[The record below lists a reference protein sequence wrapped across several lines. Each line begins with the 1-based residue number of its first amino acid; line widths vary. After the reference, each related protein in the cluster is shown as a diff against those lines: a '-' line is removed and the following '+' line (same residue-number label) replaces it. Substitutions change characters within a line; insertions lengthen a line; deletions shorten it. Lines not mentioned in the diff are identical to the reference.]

1 MIISTVQWLFRELPG
16 LKRSLLLG
24 AAASLVGSAF
34 AAAAPLALRA
44 AIDRMTEGGL
54 DGAAILR
61 ALTLLAGVIA
71 LLALG
76 EGIFRFS
83 ARWLFVSQARVQE
96 HAVRERMV
104 RHLLSLPVAFFHR
117 SRSGDLMARLTN
129 DPSSLQHLIGVGM
142 LGLSNTVLVFALSVT
157 MMAVLSP
164 TLALI
169 VLVPFPLI
177 AVMINRVGKSVYAR
191 FRAVQDQYG
200 VLTDRV
206 QENLS
211 GIRVVKAMARERAEE
226 EEFAALSGEYMRRS
240 LSLTRAQAAVIPG
253 IGLLAGLGLGLILYV
268 GGRMVISGS
277 LTLGTFVAFN
287 AYLSMLVWPAVSLG
301 WVLNLV
307 QRAAA
312 SLERIREVE
321 AEKAEE
327 PNGGG
332 EPFRLD
338 DIDVSHLTFAYP
350 GAAAPAL
357 SDVSLHIPAGKTV
370 GFVGPTGSGKTTFVR
385 LILRLY
391 DVPSGSIRVGKTD
404 LGRISRS
411 SLRASAAVVSQEPF
425 LYSDTL
431 AANISFGRE
440 DAGAGEVEEAALL
453 AGLKPDLGT
462 FPRGLET
469 VVGERG
475 LTLSGG
481 QRQRAALA
489 RALVRRPRLLILDD
503 PFSALDAETEEAILA
518 RLREEVGRFKAPGNG
533 GERGTTI
540 ILIAHRVSAVRAC
553 DWICVFDGGKIA
565 ARGTHEELLGR
576 DGFYRGMA
584 RRQQIEEGM
593 GIRD

>member
-1 MIISTVQWLFRELPG
+1 MILSTVHWLFRELPG
-16 LKRSLLLG
+16 LKRSFLLG
-24 AAASLVGSAF
+24 AAASLAGSAF
-34 AAAAPLALRA
+34 AVAAPLALRA
-44 AIDRMTEGGL
+44 AVDRMTEGGL
-54 DGAAILR
+54 DGAAMLR
-61 ALTLLAGVIA
+61 ALILLAAVIA

-83 ARWLFVSQARVQE
+83 ARWLLVSQARVQE

-104 RHLLSLPVAFFHR
+104 RRLLGLPLPFFHR
-117 SRSGDLMARLTN
+117 SPSGDLMARLTN

-142 LGLSNTVLVFALSVT
+142 LGLSNTALVFVLSVT
-157 MMAVLSP
+157 MMVVLSP
-164 TLALI
+164 PLALI
-169 VLVPFPLI
+169 VLIPFPLI

-240 LSLTRAQAAVIPG
+240 LSLTRAQATVIPG

-287 AYLSMLVWPAVSLG
+287 AYLAMLVWPAVSLG

-307 QRAAA
+307 QRAAV
-312 SLERIREVE
+312 SLERIKEVE
-321 AEKAEE
+321 AEAAEE
-327 PNGGG
+327 TNGGG
-332 EPFRLD
+332 EPFRFD
-338 DIDVSHLTFAYP
+338 DIDVSHLTFTYP
-350 GAAAPAL
+350 GGAAPAL
-357 SDVSLHIPAGKTV
+357 SDVSLTVPAGKTI
-370 GFVGPTGSGKTTFVR
+370 GFVGPTGSGKTTLVR

-391 DVPSGSIRVGKTD
+391 EVPPGSIRVGETD

-440 DAGAGEVEEAALL
+440 DAGAEEIEEAAFL
-453 AGLKPDLGT
+453 AGLKPDLET
-462 FPRGLET
+462 FPSGIET

-475 LTLSGG
+475 VALSGG
-481 QRQRAALA
+481 QRQRVALA

-518 RLREEVGRFKAPGNG
+518 RLREEIGRLKAGGNG
-533 GERGTTI
+533 EEKGVSV

-553 DWICVFDGGKIA
+553 DWICVFDGGRIV
-565 ARGTHEELLGR
+565 ARGTHEELLARG
-576 DGFYRGMA
+576 GFYREMA
-584 RRQQIEEGM
+584 RRQQIEESM

>member
-1 MIISTVQWLFRELPG
+1 MILSTVHWLFRELSG
-16 LKRSLLLG
+16 LKRALLLG

-34 AAAAPLALRA
+34 AVAAPLVLRA
-44 AIDRMTEGGL
+44 AIDRMTGRGL
-54 DGAAILR
+54 ESAAMLQTLA
-61 ALTLLAGVIA
+61 ALAAVIA

-76 EGIFRFS
+76 EGVFRFS
-83 ARWLFVSQARVQE
+83 ARWLLVSQARVQE
-96 HAVRERMV
+96 HAVRERLV
-104 RHLLSLPVAFFHR
+104 RHLLGLPLPFFHR
-117 SRSGDLMARLTN
+117 SPSGDLMARLTN

-142 LGLSNTVLVFALSVT
+142 LGLSNTALVFVLSVA

-164 TLALI
+164 PLALM

-191 FRAVQDQYG
+191 FRAVQDHYG

-211 GIRVVKAMARERAEE
+211 GIRVVKAMVRERAEE

-253 IGLLAGLGLGLILYV
+253 IGLLAGLGLGSILYV

-287 AYLSMLVWPAVSLG
+287 AYLAMLVWPAVSLG

-321 AEKAEE
+321 AEAAEE
-327 PNGGG
+327 TGGGG
-332 EPFRLD
+332 EPFRQG

-350 GAAAPAL
+350 GAASCAL
-357 SDVSLHIPAGKTV
+357 SDVSLSIPAGKTI
-370 GFVGPTGSGKTTFVR
+370 GLVGPTGSGKTTLVR
-385 LILRLY
+385 LLLRLY
-391 DVPSGSIRVGKTD
+391 DVPSGSIRVGETD

-411 SLRASAAVVSQEPF
+411 SLRAEAAVVSQEPF

-440 DAGAGEVEEAALL
+440 DAGPEEIEEAAFL
-453 AGLKPDLGT
+453 AGLKPDLET

-475 LTLSGG
+475 VTLSGG

-503 PFSALDAETEEAILA
+503 PFSALDAETEEAILV
-518 RLREEVGRFKAPGNG
+518 RLREEVGRLKAPGNG
-533 GERGTTI
+533 GEKGTTV
-540 ILIAHRVSAVRAC
+540 ILIAHRVSAVRDC
-553 DWICVFDGGKIA
+553 DWICVFDGGRIA

-576 DGFYRGMA
+576 DGFYRDMA
-584 RRQQIEEGM
+584 RRQQIEENL